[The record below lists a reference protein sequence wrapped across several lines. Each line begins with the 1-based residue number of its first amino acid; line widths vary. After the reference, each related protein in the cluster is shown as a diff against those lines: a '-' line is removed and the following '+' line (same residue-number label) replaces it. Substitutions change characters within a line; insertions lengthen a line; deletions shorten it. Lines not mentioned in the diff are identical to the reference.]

1 MDGKTVVV
9 VLHEIYGVNRHI
21 KETAAALEAQGYD
34 TLMPDL
40 LGGRTF
46 SYAEA
51 EEAYRH
57 YHSTVGAEGARDRL
71 LPLLRRLRER
81 SGRVLLVGFSV
92 GASAAWLCAAVEGA
106 ADGAVCYYGSRIR
119 EHAGLEPRCP
129 VLLLWA
135 EQEPGFDVQELS
147 ASMAGMEQVTSR
159 IFNAQHGFADSG
171 SLRYDGA
178 SAFEADREA
187 RSFLKQAPVFPED

>member
-1 MDGKTVVV
+1 MNGKTVVV
-9 VLHEIYGVNRHI
+9 VLHEIYGVNSHI
-21 KETAAALEAQGYD
+21 KEAAASLEAQGYM
-34 TLMPDL
+34 TLTPDL
-40 LGGRTF
+40 LDGRTF
-46 SYAEA
+46 SYEED

-57 YHSTVGAEGARDRL
+57 YHSTVGAADARDRL
-71 LPLLRRLRER
+71 LPLLRRLKER
-81 SGRVLLVGFSV
+81 GDRVLLVGFSV

-147 ASMAGMEQVTSR
+147 ASMACMKQVTSR
-159 IFNAQHGFADSG
+159 IFKAEHGFADPG
-171 SLRYDGA
+171 SPRYDGV

-187 RSFLKQAPVFPED
+187 RSFLKQAPIFPEG